1 MAYHTSAS
9 SLPHVVI
16 IGGGFGGL
24 SAARTL
30 KRAPVRLT
38 LIDRRNHHLFQPLLY
53 QVASAAL
60 TPSDI
65 AYPLRAALR
74 WQKNAWVILANATA
88 IDLVEKKVILED
100 GVLAYDYLIVATG
113 ATHAYFGHDAWA
125 AYAPGLK
132 SIEDALDIRRRVLL
146 AYEAAEREVH
156 PERRRAWLTFVV
168 IGGGPTG
175 VELAGA
181 LAEIARHALAKDFRT
196 IDPTQARILL
206 LEGGERLLPSYVPRL
221 STAAQRQLAHL
232 GVEVHTK
239 TLVTALDEHGVGIG
253 DTRLTAYTVLWAAG
267 VAASPLARSLGVPLD
282 RAGRVQV
289 QPDLTIPG
297 HAEVFVIGDLA
308 AAMSHGRPV
317 PGVAPAAIQGGRH
330 AAHCIWRA
338 LAGQPSTPFHYRDKG
353 MLATIGRAAAVA
365 DFGWLKLTGFLA
377 WLAWMLVHIAFL
389 IGFRNRVFVL
399 LSWAWSYLTFQR
411 GARLITGGPEQL
423 LPHVPGP
430 PTQAED
436 RPDGAPAAPSQAG
449 HARASQH
456 PGT

>member
-1 MAYHTSAS
+1 MPSHTSPSAS
-9 SLPHVVI
+9 PHVVI

-24 SAARTL
+24 TAARAL

-38 LIDRRNHHLFQPLLY
+38 LVDRRNHHLFQPLLY

-60 TPSDI
+60 NASDI

-74 WQKNAWVILANATA
+74 RQQNARVLLANVTA
-88 IDLVEKKVILED
+88 IDPAAHKVLLED
-100 GVLAYDYLIVATG
+100 GELTYDYVIVATG

-132 SIEDALDIRRRVLL
+132 TIEDALDIRRRVLL
-146 AYEAAEREVH
+146 AYEAAERDAR
-156 PERRRAWLTFVV
+156 PEQRRAWLTFVV

-181 LAEIARHALAKDFRT
+181 LAEIARHALAKDFRA

-206 LEGGERLLPSYVPRL
+206 LEGGERLLLSYDPSL
-221 STAAQRQLAHL
+221 SAAAQQQLMHL
-232 GVEVHTK
+232 GVEVQTK
-239 TLVTALDEHGVGIG
+239 TLVTGIDAHGVSIG
-253 DTRLTAYTVLWAAG
+253 ETRLAARTVLWAAG

-297 HAEVFVIGDLA
+297 HPEVFVIGDLA
-308 AAMSHGRPV
+308 AARSQGQPV

-330 AAHCIWRA
+330 AARCIRQA
-338 LAGQPSTPFHYRDKG
+338 LAGQPTEPFHYRQRGD
-353 MLATIGRAAAVA
+353 LATIGRAAAVA
-365 DFGWLKLTGFLA
+365 DFGWLKLTGWLA
-377 WLAWMLVHIAFL
+377 WMAWMLVHIAFL

-399 LSWAWSYLTFQR
+399 LSWIWAYLTFQR
-411 GARLITGGPEQL
+411 GARLITGGSGPFVR
-423 LPHVPGP
+423 HGPGS
-430 PTQAED
+430 
-436 RPDGAPAAPSQAG
+436 DGQE
-449 HARASQH
+449 ARAETTPAPPERATPAESTQLSRH
-456 PGT
+456 

>member
-1 MAYHTSAS
+1 
-9 SLPHVVI
+9 VVI

-24 SAARTL
+24 AAARTL

-60 TPSDI
+60 NPSDI

-74 WQKNAWVILANATA
+74 WQQNARVLLANATA
-88 IDLVEKKVILED
+88 IDPVGKKVVLDD
-100 GVLAYDYLIVATG
+100 GDLTYDYLIVATG
-113 ATHAYFGHDAWA
+113 ATHAYFGHEAWA

-132 SIEDALDIRRRVLL
+132 NIEDALDIRRRVLL
-146 AYEAAEREVH
+146 AYEAAERDAH
-156 PERRRAWLTFVV
+156 PEQRRAWLTFVV

-206 LEGGERLLPSYVPRL
+206 LEGGERLLPSYTPTL
-221 STAAQRQLAHL
+221 SAAAQRQLTRL

-239 TLVTALDEHGVGIG
+239 TLVTALDEHGVDIG
-253 DTRLTAYTVLWAAG
+253 DTHLAARTVLWAAG
-267 VAASPLARSLGVPLD
+267 VAASPLARSLGSTLD

-308 AAMSHGRPV
+308 AAISHGRPV

-330 AAHCIWRA
+330 AARGIRRA
-338 LAGQPSTPFHYRDKG
+338 LAGQPSAPFHYRDKG
-353 MLATIGRAAAVA
+353 ALATIGRAAAVA
-365 DFGWLKLTGFLA
+365 DFGRLKLTGFPA

-399 LSWAWSYLTFQR
+399 LSWAWAYLTFQR
-411 GARLITGGPEQL
+411 GARLITGDPEQL

-430 PTQAED
+430 AAQAKD
-436 RPDGAPAAPSQAG
+436 RPGGAPVASLQAVLTKTSQRP
-449 HARASQH
+449 HA
-456 PGT
+456 